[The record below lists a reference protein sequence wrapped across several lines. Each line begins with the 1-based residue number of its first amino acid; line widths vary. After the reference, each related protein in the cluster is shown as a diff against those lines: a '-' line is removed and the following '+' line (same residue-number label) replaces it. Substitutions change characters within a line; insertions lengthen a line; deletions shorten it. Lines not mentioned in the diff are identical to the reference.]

1 MKEQYARIIGQ
12 IINLGI
18 IVLVFAIPL
27 LFIPLTQNTNDA
39 RIFAEFNKQI
49 FFVLGSLI
57 LFTLWTLRMVLEKR
71 VTIIRTP
78 IDVPLLLFLVVYAL
92 ATVFSTDLFVSIAG
106 FYGLFH
112 PSFLSVFALVLFY
125 FTTVSNLNAKTRLFA
140 LVSLLSSIVIISLIS
155 IFNFFGW
162 FIIPY
167 EFAKVREWTPLL
179 SLGTLSFL
187 ASLSIPVSI
196 GFALATKNTRIRIA
210 GLASV
215 IVLFI
220 PLLIV
225 NSFGA
230 WISLLAS
237 VAIFLVLA
245 PRIIHTK
252 AERVSLAVTGAVAIV
267 LLVVA
272 LTPTL
277 RDNLIQPLIRSED
290 KSLSV
295 STERRL
301 SLENGWQ
308 VGSRAV
314 GKKPFLGY
322 GPSTFPLVFTQHS
335 PLSLNQTDNWNIRF
349 EQASN
354 EYVNLITS
362 VGILGLASFVLIL
375 FFLIKPLVL
384 FSTRGTGARENPLTP
399 FLLASLGGYVVGSF
413 FFDTSLIV
421 GLFFVLIAAVAFSTL
436 QSLGAKGVDKVNL
449 KLVSLNAGAIR
460 TFSGNEAPSYNLL
473 GYILFVP
480 AVVATG
486 ALLYL
491 SSTAYRA
498 EITYQGSIISASE
511 NKAIETRDK
520 LLSAIKAF
528 GYRDVYHRTLALVDL
543 RIAQNLSQQGEKNEQ
558 TTANI
563 QLLVREAIDQGKIAS
578 GYQSP
583 TVIGTSNT
591 NVVNW
596 ETVALVYSN
605 LIGAAQGADNHATQ
619 TYLGAITRQPRN
631 PLLYEALGNVYLKT
645 KQTNEAIRAL
655 ETAVSLKPDLSSAHY
670 TLSQAYKQAGDR
682 DIDVARELLVASEL
696 LPEGP
701 DKERVLEEMN
711 EIKEILEKTQKKPS
725 QSTTSATPTP

>member
-1 MKEQYARIIGQ
+1 MREQYAKIIGQ
-12 IINLGI
+12 IITIGI

-27 LFIPLTQNTNDA
+27 LFIPLPQSTNDA

-49 FFVLGSLI
+49 FLVLGSLI
-57 LFTLWTLRMVLEKR
+57 LFSLWTFKMVLEKK
-71 VTIIRTP
+71 VTIVRTP
-78 IDVPLLLFLVVYAL
+78 IDVPLLIFIVVFAL

-112 PSFLSVFALVLFY
+112 PAFLSVFALILFY
-125 FTTVSNLNAKTRLFA
+125 FTTVSNLNTKTRLFA
-140 LVSLLSSIVIISLIS
+140 LVSLLSSVVIISLIN

-162 FIIPY
+162 FIVPY

-179 SLGTLSFL
+179 SLGTMSFL

-196 GFALATKNTRIRIA
+196 GFALQTKTIWIRIA
-210 GLASV
+210 GLAFA
-215 IVLFI
+215 IILFA

-230 WISLLAS
+230 WFSLFAAT
-237 VAIFLVLA
+237 AIFLVLA

-252 AERVSLAVTGAVAIV
+252 ADRVSLAVTGACALV

-277 RDNLIQPLIRSED
+277 RDNLIQPLIQSED
-290 KSLSV
+290 KSLSI

-301 SLENGWQ
+301 SLEAGWQ
-308 VGSRAV
+308 VGSRAA
-314 GKKPFLGY
+314 GKKPFLGS
-322 GPSTFPLVFTQHS
+322 GPGTFPFASTAHA

-362 VGILGLASFVLIL
+362 VGILGLAAFVLVL
-375 FFLIKPLVL
+375 FFLIKPLAL
-384 FSTRGTGARENPLTP
+384 FSTSGGARENPLAP

-413 FFDTSLIV
+413 FFDTSLVV
-421 GLFFVLIAAVAFSTL
+421 GIFFVLIAAVAFSTL
-436 QSLGAKGVDKVNL
+436 NSLGAKGVDRVNL

-460 TFSGNEAPSYNLL
+460 TFSGSGAPSYNLL

-480 AVVATG
+480 AVIATG

-498 EITYQGSIISASE
+498 EVSYQGSIISASE
-511 NKAIETRDK
+511 NKATETRDK
-520 LLSAIKAF
+520 LLSAIKTF

-543 RIAQNLSQQGEKNEQ
+543 RIAQNLSQQEEKNEQ
-558 TTANI
+558 TTTNI

-578 GYQSP
+578 GYQNP
-583 TVIGTSNT
+583 EIVGTSKA

-605 LIGAAQGADNHATQ
+605 LIGAAQGAENHATQ
-619 TYLGAITRQPRN
+619 TYLGAIARQPRN
-631 PLLYEALGNVYLKT
+631 PLLYEALGKVYLRT
-645 KQTNEAIRAL
+645 KQTDEAIRAL
-655 ETAVSLKPDLSSAHY
+655 ETAVSLKPDLSSTHY
-670 TLSQAYKQAGDR
+670 TLAQAYKQAGDR
-682 DIDVARELLVASEL
+682 DMDVARELLIASEL

-701 DKERVLEEMN
+701 EKERVLEEID
-711 EIKEILEKTQKKPS
+711 EIEETLEKTQEQPS
-725 QSTTSATPTP
+725 QSTTSATPAP